1 VCNLIAGRLRLQWA
15 GKAADTDVTESSS
28 TISLELD
35 SKPHSV
41 ALARGMLSAVLEVLG
56 FEAELLDDVK
66 MAVSEACNNV
76 VLHAYG
82 DRVGPMLVDLETPDA
97 ELVVVVRDRG
107 IGLSRREPALGRLG
121 VGLPMM
127 ETLADHAQFLDAV
140 GGGTEVRM
148 RFGSNSRSLRR
159 LEPAPRVLS
168 GEPETPKPVG
178 DVIVSHCPIPLLAGV
193 MGRLATIIAAAAR
206 FSLDRLSDV
215 RLFTDAVSAQLR
227 TTCAAP
233 VTFSLSTT
241 PRRLELTLGPFEP
254 LTAGRLVP
262 ERSSLTASALPL
274 LLADEWAR
282 EPFHGAELVRAV
294 ITDPGTPGPTRDWV
308 SRS

>member
-1 VCNLIAGRLRLQWA
+1 MAGRLRSQSA

-35 SKPHSV
+35 SKPQSV
-41 ALARGMLSAVLEVLG
+41 AIARGMLSAVLELLG
-56 FEAELLDDVK
+56 FEPELLDDVK

-82 DRVGPMLVDLETPDA
+82 DRVGPMLVELEIPDG

-107 IGLSRREPALGRLG
+107 IGLAGREPALGRLG

-127 ETLADHAQFLDAV
+127 QTLAERAQFLDAV
-140 GGGTEVRM
+140 GGGAEVRM
-148 RFGSNSRSLRR
+148 RFASNSRPPRR
-159 LEPAPRVLS
+159 LDSAPRVLS
-168 GEPETPKPVG
+168 GEREKPKPPG
-178 DVIVSHCPIPLLAGV
+178 DVVVSHCPVLLLAGV

-215 RLFTDAVSAQLR
+215 RLFTDAVAAQLQR
-227 TTCAAP
+227 TCATP
-233 VTFSLSTT
+233 VTFSLAAT

-254 LTAGRLVP
+254 VIAGRLVP
-262 ERSSLTASALPL
+262 ARSSLTASALPL
-274 LLADEWAR
+274 LLADEWTR
-282 EPFHGAELVRAV
+282 EPFDV
-294 ITDPGTPGPTRDWV
+294 ISDPGAPGPTRDSV
-308 SRS
+308 SKS